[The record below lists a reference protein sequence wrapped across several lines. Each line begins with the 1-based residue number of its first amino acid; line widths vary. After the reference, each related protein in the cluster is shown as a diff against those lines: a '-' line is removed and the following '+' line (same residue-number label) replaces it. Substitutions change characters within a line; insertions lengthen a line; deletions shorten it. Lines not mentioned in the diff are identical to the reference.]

1 MEGAEMVLLDKL
13 FLGGTTLVAVTGV
26 WYLGSALR
34 ERSHQ
39 HISDHYHRVSLSV
52 LGLAATLLAVYGW
65 GILGMMG
72 DATSNK
78 LVATVSSL
86 IPFSWATGLVA
97 RFYPRFEK
105 PFLALMILGVMLIL
119 ISRFMDAPLMS
130 RIVYPVFHSVA
141 ALVVILT
148 PILAYR
154 RGLRN
159 ALFIM
164 VSLGGTLISIGG
176 ISLAFLMA
184 GKQLMFFS
192 QEIVL
197 MIFAPLLFVTATLYF
212 LGFKFGEDVG
222 GV

>member
-1 MEGAEMVLLDKL
+1 MILLDKL
-13 FLGGTTLVAVTGV
+13 FLGGTSLVAIVGV
-26 WYLGSALR
+26 WFLGSSLR
-34 ERSHQ
+34 QQSHQ
-39 HISDHYHRVSLSV
+39 HISDHYHRTSFTV
-52 LGLAATLLAVYGW
+52 LGLAAALLAIYGW

-72 DATSNK
+72 DGTSNK

-86 IPFSWATGLVA
+86 IPFSWATGLMA

-105 PFLALMILGVMLIL
+105 PFLALMVLGVMLIL
-119 ISRFMDAPLMS
+119 ISRFMNAPLMS

-159 ALFIM
+159 AMFML
-164 VSLGGTLISIGG
+164 VSLGGALISLGG

-192 QEIVL
+192 QDVVL
-197 MIFAPLLFVTATLYF
+197 LIFAPLLFITATLYF
-212 LGFKFGEDVG
+212 LGIKYGEDVN